1 MGKSF
6 YELLLERTQ
15 KYEDG
20 PALCQMMK
28 TGNLRTINYS
38 EMYVLIDKYYD
49 ILKATGDFKPGD
61 RIGICGAGSPE
72 WVIAFFAISKMGC
85 TVACI
90 DHTYPTSEM
99 QKITRK
105 AKLRGIYMTDATAPV
120 LQDPLDGV
128 NFYRLEDGSLVSQAE
143 RNPETPVVHPEAGI
157 LIFSSGTTSTAAG
170 ILHEA
175 ENVVWPVDHILVAN
189 NVDTHNERFMAFL
202 PNSHIYGTCGQLI
215 APILYGCPACY
226 LEELSAACILGAF
239 EAFHPTIFLGVPK
252 VYELLQGNIDSK
264 IHAKKATSMLFN
276 ALFPICLK
284 LRQKTGIN
292 LGQYIFKAVRD
303 GLGGRADVMLNGG
316 APLNKETSE
325 FYYGVGL
332 RPLNTYGAT
341 ETSVPTLGN
350 YGKNITM
357 DTCGRPYKNVE
368 FKISDDGEMLIRSPY
383 LMIGYFD
390 EPERTE
396 GAYTEDGWFKSGD
409 LIELDE
415 HENIVIKGRAKEN
428 IVLATGKKVGPDEI
442 EFNYAGLPGVK
453 DYTVSG
459 IPVDG
464 GYDEVHAFVVAADGV
479 DEAAVEQAFMDKSAD
494 SPLIMKLQGVH
505 FMNEIPR
512 TAVGKPKRF
521 VLRKM
526 VLEGKELKA
535 DTPAPTV
542 DKKESSIEEK
552 VYYAVQK
559 ITGASEFTD
568 ESRLFHDL
576 ALDSLSAIQLC
587 TLLEEL
593 TGVRVDD
600 HTDKNSTVGDVIAV
614 VKNPPEGTAKKDT
627 REYPLKRTA
636 TDKKLL
642 RMGLNIAKSMHHVTT
657 TGLENIPKTGGYM
670 LCANHTSNFD
680 FLYMTCNFDDAM
692 FDKMGTM
699 AKKELFKDK
708 FLNNMICR
716 MGGMIPIDRTGSVAD
731 SMSIIDKKLAE
742 GWVIVAFPE
751 GTRTDNG
758 ELLEFKHG
766 PAMLAHNAGVPI
778 VPCYIDGAFEAYPNS
793 RTLPRFTGCKVSVR
807 YGAPIAPDTAT
818 HEELTA
824 KLRTAI
830 EELRDA

>member
-1 MGKSF
+1 MSKSF
-6 YELLLERTQ
+6 YELLLERN
-15 KYEDG
+15 KSYEDG

-38 EMYVLIDKYYD
+38 EMYKLIDKYYD
-49 ILKATGDFKPGD
+49 VLKSTGDYQPGD
-61 RIGICGAGSPE
+61 RIGICGAASPE
-72 WVIAFFAISKMGC
+72 WVIAFFAISKIGC

-99 QKITRK
+99 QKITKK
-105 AKLRGIYMTDATAPV
+105 AQLRGIFMTDATYPV

-128 NFYRLEDGSLVSQAE
+128 NFYRLEDASVISTAE
-143 RNPETPVVHPEAGI
+143 RNPETPVVYPEAGI

-175 ENVVWPVDHILVAN
+175 ENIVWPVDHILVAN
-189 NVDTHNERFMAFL
+189 GVNTHNERFMAFL

-239 EAFHPTIFLGVPK
+239 EAFQPTIFLGVPK

-276 ALFPICLK
+276 ALFPLCLK

-292 LGQYIFKAVRD
+292 LGQYIFKAVKD

-316 APLNKETSE
+316 APLNKETAE
-325 FYYGVGL
+325 FYFGVGL

-350 YGKNITM
+350 FGKNITM

-368 FKISDDGEMLIRSPY
+368 FKISEDGEMLIRSPY
-383 LMIGYFD
+383 LMIGYFN
-390 EPERTE
+390 EPERTA
-396 GAYTEDGWFKSGD
+396 GAYTDDGWFKSGD

-415 HENIVIKGRAKEN
+415 HDNIVIKGRAKEN
-428 IVLATGKKVGPDEI
+428 IVLSTGKKVGPDEI
-442 EFNYAGLPGVK
+442 EFNYTGLPGVK

-459 IPVDG
+459 IPVEG

-479 DEAAVEQAFMDKSAD
+479 SEAEVEKAFMDKSAD

-505 FMNEIPR
+505 FMDEIPR

-526 VLEGKELKA
+526 VMEGKDLKSSA
-535 DTPAPTV
+535 PAPKV
-542 DKKESSIEEK
+542 DKNESTIEEK

-559 ITGASEFTD
+559 VTGASEFTD
-568 ESRLFHDL
+568 DSRLFHDL

-587 TLLEEL
+587 TLLEDL

-614 VKNPPEGTAKKDT
+614 VKNPPAGSTKKKDN
-627 REYPLKRTA
+627 RSFPLEKTA
-636 TDKKLL
+636 TDMKIL
-642 RMGLNIAKSMHHVTT
+642 RWALNIVKSRHHVTVS
-657 TGLENIPKTGGYM
+657 GIENIPAEGGYV
-670 LCANHTSNFD
+670 LCANHVSNFD
-680 FLYMTCNFDDAM
+680 FLYLTCHMDDAK
-692 FDKMGTM
+692 FEHLGTM
-699 AKKELFKDK
+699 AKQELFKDK
-708 FLNNMICR
+708 FFNNMLCR
-716 MGGMIPIDRTGSVAD
+716 MGGMIPIDRGGSVAD
-731 SMSIIDKKLAE
+731 SMAVIDKKLNE
-742 GWVIVAFPE
+742 GWGIVAFPE
-751 GTRTDNG
+751 GTRSTSG
-758 ELLEFKHG
+758 KLIEFKHG
-766 PAMLAHNAGVPI
+766 PAMLAFNAGVPI
-778 VPCYIDGAFEAYPNS
+778 VPCYTEGGFEAYPN
-793 RTLPRFTGCKVSVR
+793 TQALP
-807 YGAPIAPDTAT
+807 
-818 HEELTA
+818 
-824 KLRTAI
+824 
-830 EELRDA
+830 